1 MNKRKGVFI
10 LVLLLIGTL
19 IGLCSCGNDGIGSKT
34 LSEYA
39 LGEWQGQA
47 DVAKIMYRSLEDEL
61 GIDLSPEPEYCDVSI
76 RFNDDNTCIFT
87 IDADGFAEAV
97 GKCAE
102 PYVSAIIGFD
112 TEALVDIIM
121 QYVANDMPVDSGVEK
136 CTYTVDEDQ
145 LIITVLDE
153 SGDENIFYLME
164 DGSLQYEDK
173 EIGQVISFQKL

>member
-10 LVLLLIGTL
+10 LIPLLISAL
-19 IGLCSCGNDGIGSKT
+19 IGLCSCGNNGIESKT

-39 LGEWQGQA
+39 LGEWQGQV
-47 DVAKIMYRSLEDEL
+47 DVAKMMYKSLEDEL
-61 GIDLSPEPEYCDVSI
+61 GIELSPDPEYCDVSI
-76 RFNDDNTCIFT
+76 CFNDDNTCIFT
-87 IDADGFAEAV
+87 IDTDGFAEAV

-121 QYVANDMPVDSGVEK
+121 RYVANDMPVDSGVEQ

-145 LIITVLDE
+145 LCITVLDE

-164 DGSLQYEDK
+164 DGLLQYEDK
-173 EIGQVISFQKL
+173 EMEQMITFQKL

>member
-10 LVLLLIGTL
+10 LIPLLISAL
-19 IGLCSCGNDGIGSKT
+19 IGLCSCGNNGIESKT

-39 LGEWQGQA
+39 LGEWQGQV
-47 DVAKIMYRSLEDEL
+47 DVAKMMYKSLEDEL
-61 GIDLSPEPEYCDVSI
+61 GIELSPGPEYCDVSI
-76 RFNDDNTCIFT
+76 CFNDDNTCIFT
-87 IDADGFAEAV
+87 IDTDGFAEAV

-121 QYVANDMPVDSGVEK
+121 RYVANDMPVDSGVEQ

-145 LIITVLDE
+145 LCITVLDE

-164 DGSLQYEDK
+164 DGLLQYEDK
-173 EIGQVISFQKL
+173 EMEQMITFQKL